1 MYTYCDLYSYD
12 DIRTFMYTGAWL
24 VCIHGCVYVYTHVT
38 ICIHVRLWI
47 DMQLHT
53 LLHTQH
59 HIDTRARGWYTFIH
73 CYVSMWRAALIDTK
87 CLFDVLD
94 WCIAFMSRASCIDSR
109 VCVCGVHMWRTWN
122 IVTCLE
128 HVSRAY
134 GLLFICIT
142 WRAYAF
148 PFICIV
154 RRMHSY
160 SFTCHICIHIHVY
173 PMRYA
178 FIWICHVHM
187 LHAFIVSHMSRVSCI
202 YHMLNMYMVTFSC
215 LKTTCTFLLACTHLC
230 MWSCSIHLTCICHV
244 LSQKVICHVL
254 HAWYLILTWMHISY
268 NTYECERIYDMWIWT
283 WIYMYEWICD
293 EVKGA
298 S

>member
-1 MYTYCDLYSYD
+1 MHLYIHVNLSWFVF
-12 DIRTFMYTGAWL
+12 IRTFMYTGAWL
-24 VCIHGCVYVYTHVT
+24 LCIHVYTHVT

-59 HIDTRARGWYTFIH
+59 HIDTRARSWYTCIH
-73 CYVSMWRAALIDTK
+73 CYVSIWRAALIDTT

-94 WCIAFMSRASCIDSR
+94 WCIAFMPRASCIDSR
-109 VCVCGVHMWRTWN
+109 MCVCGVHMWRTWN
-122 IVTCLE
+122 IVTRHE

-134 GLLFICIT
+134 GLPFICIT

-148 PFICIV
+148 ASICIV
-154 RRMHSY
+154 WRMHSY

-187 LHAFIVSHMSRVSCI
+187 LHAFIVSHMSRVSRI
-202 YHMLNMYMVTFSC
+202 YHMLKMYIVTYHMLNMYIVTLSC
-215 LKTTCTFLLACTHLC
+215 PKTTCTFLLA
-230 MWSCSIHLTCICHV
+230 WE
-244 LSQKVICHVL
+244 
-254 HAWYLILTWMHISY
+254 A
-268 NTYECERIYDMWIWT
+268 N
-283 WIYMYEWICD
+283 
-293 EVKGA
+293 KGRA
-298 S
+298 CKGSGPQSDLK